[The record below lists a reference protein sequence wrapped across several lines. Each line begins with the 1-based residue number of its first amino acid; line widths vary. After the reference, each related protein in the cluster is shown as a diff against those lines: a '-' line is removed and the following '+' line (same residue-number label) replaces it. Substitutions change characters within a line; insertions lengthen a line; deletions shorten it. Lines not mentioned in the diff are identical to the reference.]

1 MANYQRNEIVP
12 GLFVLAAAAVF
23 TLFAFRVG
31 RWQILNFLKG
41 ERLPCRAVFDE
52 VKTLAV
58 GAKVSVAGRRV
69 GEVSGLRWTETPYSA
84 EDLEF
89 LRQSL
94 GTLPAGVRVG
104 SLHLVVEVE
113 FELADRE
120 LRLDPRSAQVALLQ
134 EGLLGNYFVDLYPG
148 HWAQPDE
155 PPRIFEAGLSAP
167 VTLQGR
173 RSGGIDALSATL
185 GDAIDS
191 FNSLAKVL
199 SEGVLSE
206 QNRDNLSSLLD
217 ALRRSSEELASLLRT
232 DNDAGLQANTIRPLR
247 LALDAATAT
256 VEQLRDRLL
265 DGTLPKAEQLLEQ
278 SQRSV
283 QAVEAAVT
291 SAREDLG
298 AVLAQLD
305 GTLLDVRPELADAAR
320 RLRQSLWQAELALRK
335 IRFDPSVLF
344 WGSSEQDLEAPG
356 GDPGSLAPSG
366 RARIYRQ
373 RDEHATG
380 K

>member
-41 ERLPCRAVFDE
+41 ERIVCRAVFDE
-52 VKTLAV
+52 VKTLAI

-89 LRQSL
+89 LRRQF
-94 GTLPAGVRVG
+94 GELPEGLRVG
-104 SLHLVVEVE
+104 SRHLVVEVE
-113 FELADRE
+113 FELGDRE
-120 LRLDPRSAQVALLQ
+120 LRLDPESAQVALLQ

-148 HWAQPDE
+148 HWEQPDE
-155 PPRIFEAGLSAP
+155 PPKILAAGFSQP
-167 VTLQGR
+167 VTLQAR
-173 RSGGIDALSATL
+173 RAGGIETLSATL

-191 FNSLAKVL
+191 INALVKSL

-217 ALRRSSEELASLLRT
+217 ALRRSGEDVAALLRSENET
-232 DNDAGLQANTIRPLR
+232 GLQASAIRPLR
-247 LALDAATAT
+247 VALDTATAA

-265 DGTLPKAEQLLEQ
+265 GGTLPKAEQLLEQ
-278 SQRSV
+278 SQQSV
-283 QAVEAAVT
+283 RAVEAAVT
-291 SAREDLG
+291 SARQDLG
-298 AVLAQLD
+298 SVLEELD
-305 GTLLDVRPELADAAR
+305 GTLLDLRPELAESAR

-344 WGSSEQDLEAPG
+344 WGSAEQDLEAPA
-356 GDPGSLAPSG
+356 GDPGSVAPSG

-380 K
+380 R

>member
-1 MANYQRNEIVP
+1 VANYQRNEIVP

-31 RWQILNFLKG
+31 RWGVLDFLKG
-41 ERLPCRAVFDE
+41 ERLTCRAVFDE

-69 GEVSGLRWTETPYSA
+69 GEVSRLRWTETPYSA
-84 EDLEF
+84 EDLEY
-89 LRQSL
+89 LRQQL
-94 GTLPAGVRVG
+94 GALPPGLRVG

-120 LRLDPRSAQVALLQ
+120 LRLEPASAQVALLQ

-148 HWAQPDE
+148 HWEPPGE
-155 PPRIFEAGLSAP
+155 PPRIFAAGLIGP
-167 VTLQGR
+167 LTLRAR
-173 RSGGIDALSATL
+173 RAGGIDALSATL
-185 GDAIDS
+185 GDAIDA
-191 FNSLAKVL
+191 FHSLAKVL
-199 SEGVLSE
+199 TEGVFSAP
-206 QNRDNLSSLLD
+206 NRDNLAALLD
-217 ALRRSSEELASLLRT
+217 ALRRSGEEIAVLLRS
-232 DNDAGLQANTIRPLR
+232 DNDAGLQASAMRPLR
-247 LALDAATAT
+247 LALETATTT
-256 VEQLRDRLL
+256 VEQLRARLL
-265 DGTLPKAEQLLEQ
+265 EGTLPKADALLEQ
-278 SQRSV
+278 TQRSV
-283 QAVEAAVT
+283 QSVETAVT
-291 SAREDLG
+291 AARQDVG

-305 GTLLDVRPELADAAR
+305 ATLLDVRPELADSAR

-344 WGSSEQDLEAPG
+344 WGSSGEDLEAAAG
-356 GDPGSLAPSG
+356 EPGSVGPSG